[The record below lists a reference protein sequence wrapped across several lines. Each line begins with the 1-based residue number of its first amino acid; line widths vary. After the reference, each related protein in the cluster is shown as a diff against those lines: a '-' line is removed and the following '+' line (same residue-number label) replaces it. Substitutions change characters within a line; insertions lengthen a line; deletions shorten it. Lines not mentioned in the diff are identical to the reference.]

1 MSLLSQSIRN
11 MIGGVSQQEEKLR
24 SATQCEDQTNCR
36 NSLVDGMGKR
46 PCTEL
51 ISTLANLDTSDASVH
66 FIERDA
72 NERYIMVIADGS
84 VRVFNTDTGAEYPVV
99 DNVQSNRQYL
109 RHRTKENV
117 QNQFQVLTTADTSII
132 LNKRV
137 PVEQAYVRE
146 TI

>member
-11 MIGGVSQQEEKLR
+11 LIGGVSQQEEKLR
-24 SATQCEDQTNCR
+24 SETQCEDQINCR

-46 PCTEL
+46 PSTEL

-66 FIERDA
+66 FIERDT
-72 NERYIMVIADGS
+72 NERYIMVITDGS
-84 VRVFNTDTGAEYPVV
+84 VRVFNTDTGVEYPVV
-99 DNVQSNRQYL
+99 DNAQANKEYL
-109 RHRTKENV
+109 RHRSKENV

-132 LNKRV
+132 LNKQV

-146 TI
+146 TT